1 MVGQREEVLSS
12 KYFVDISIKRVV
24 GQAGNLFILAE
35 NVGFA
40 FVLSKGSDGES
51 KRS

>member
-12 KYFVDISIKRVV
+12 KYFIGISIKCVV
-24 GQAGNLFILAE
+24 GQAGNFILAE
-35 NVGFA
+35 NVGLA
-40 FVLSKGSDGES
+40 LVLSKGSDGES